1 MSPDRPSSPRPSSTP
16 WWRLFAL
23 VVMALAFAATA
34 DAGKRSERNRLDRIQ
49 YDWSAAIRW
58 GDFEGAW
65 NLVDPEVRKAKPMT
79 DLDFSR
85 YQQVQ
90 VSGYRPLGSSDGPDG
105 TVLREVRIEIINR
118 HTLAQRDVRY
128 TEVWRYDRETKTW
141 WNTAGLPD
149 FWAGQ

>member
-1 MSPDRPSSPRPSSTP
+1 MSIAHPRAPRPVSLSS
-16 WWRLFAL
+16 WGLLAL
-23 VVMALAFAATA
+23 LVMALGFAATA

-49 YDWSAAIRW
+49 YDWSAAVRW

-90 VSGYRPLGSSDGPDG
+90 VSSYRTLGGTDGPDG
-105 TVLREVRIEIINR
+105 TVLREVRIEVINR
-118 HTLAQRDVRY
+118 HTLSQREVRY
-128 TEVWRYDRETKTW
+128 TEVWRYDREAKTW

>member
-1 MSPDRPSSPRPSSTP
+1 MSIAHPRAPRPVSLS
-16 WWRLFAL
+16 WWGLLAL
-23 VVMALAFAATA
+23 LVMALGFAATA

-49 YDWSAAIRW
+49 YDWSAAVRW

-90 VSGYRPLGSSDGPDG
+90 VSSYRTLGGTDGPDG
-105 TVLREVRIEIINR
+105 TVLREVRIEVINR
-118 HTLAQRDVRY
+118 HTLSQREVRY
-128 TEVWRYDRETKTW
+128 TEVWRYDREAKTW

>member
-1 MSPDRPSSPRPSSTP
+1 MSTASPRPSRP
-16 WWRLFAL
+16 
-23 VVMALAFAATA
+23 ALARWWGLLALLVLALACAATA
-34 DAGKRSERNRLDRIQ
+34 DAGKRSERNRLDRLQ

-90 VSGYRPLGSSDGPDG
+90 VSAYRTLGTSDGPDG
-105 TVLREVRIEIINR
+105 TVLREVRIELINR
-118 HTLAQRDVRY
+118 HTLAQREVRY
-128 TEVWRYDRETKTW
+128 TEAWRYDRATKTW

-149 FWAGQ
+149 FWSGQ

>member
-1 MSPDRPSSPRPSSTP
+1 MSIAHPRAPRPVSLS
-16 WWRLFAL
+16 WWGLLAL
-23 VVMALAFAATA
+23 LVMALGFAATA

-49 YDWSAAIRW
+49 YDWSAAVRW
-58 GDFEGAW
+58 GDLEGAW

-90 VSGYRPLGSSDGPDG
+90 VSSYRTLGGTDGPDG
-105 TVLREVRIEIINR
+105 TVLREVRIEVINR
-118 HTLAQRDVRY
+118 HTLSQREVRY
-128 TEVWRYDRETKTW
+128 TEVWRYDREAKTW

>member
-1 MSPDRPSSPRPSSTP
+1 MSIAHLRSPRPASLS
-16 WWRLFAL
+16 WWGLLAL
-23 VVMALAFAATA
+23 LVMALGFAATA

-58 GDFEGAW
+58 GDLEGAW
-65 NLVDPEVRKAKPMT
+65 NLVDPEARKARPMT

-90 VSGYRPLGSSDGPDG
+90 VSAYRTLGSSDGPDG
-105 TVLREVRIEIINR
+105 TVLREVRIEVINR
-118 HTLAQRDVRY
+118 HTLSQREVRY
-128 TEVWRYDRETKTW
+128 TEVWRYDREAKTW